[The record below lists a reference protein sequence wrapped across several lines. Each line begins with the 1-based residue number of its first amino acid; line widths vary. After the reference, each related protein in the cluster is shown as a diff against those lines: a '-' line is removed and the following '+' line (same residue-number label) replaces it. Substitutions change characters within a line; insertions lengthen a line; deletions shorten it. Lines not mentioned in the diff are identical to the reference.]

1 MSETSRTIN
10 HQLNELLSKS
20 KYLRP
25 SESHHEAFTNVSE
38 GSKSKTK
45 LDTSTAIHWALILR
59 ANILGKDK
67 QEKVNSIVVL
77 AKLLDCVNG
86 TDAVSDDFSQVLDHT
101 LFQTLYSIVSANMS
115 TETYKAILKIS
126 VMVISGAI
134 FVSKEDSIVKYL
146 PLFET
151 LLEFLDVIDI
161 MTEKLYLQDSK
172 IVYNSIK
179 LVSELIAKAL
189 LFNYQGIITL
199 AGRLKHVTFFSTVD
213 GLLLDNDETANGGV
227 AANDKSIADV
237 VGNLK
242 SAYYEL
248 NEWLNAITFDLAL
261 VPHQIMLNNLFIFLE
276 VSLNE
281 FGTPATIEE
290 YVKAGFTDEPR
301 QFVVENLSVLLA
313 MDLKIFLKDPNMTF
327 KKRFHEELMISDHS
341 RTFPIYALIE
351 RVTYLW
357 LKVFEDNYSYP
368 NICSRVLC
376 WEVFIYFSMNL
387 SLILWQDT
395 GALVENETDVDKI
408 IDLLEAIVEMIE
420 EKLSTAAAGL
430 GDVVKADLE
439 EILDSISS
447 QTTEEL
453 RQYQVTKIKKN
464 RQDLWAPKFV
474 EFGRDLNAESY
485 NFVAE
490 QRLIQL
496 LKGSW
501 VFTEHHGE
509 LLANDVKSM
518 LHPPQTSNGTNSK
531 YKYYFV
537 MLAPNRQSIYYK
549 EFVEKST
556 ATPSYEIMEQQSV
569 RVADIAEFK
578 SKTIGNSSLE
588 DEKKPDRLI
597 TVKGS
602 ISYEKISLVSASGK
616 LLLTFYTDTEVKKYV
631 WLDGLKML
639 KSMTQEGLLSRDTET
654 QLATLSSIRTNT
666 QLLNL
671 ELPILVEHCMA
682 ELEDYENGEAPLNED
697 DDEFYELDELER
709 VTEDFYYG

>member
-1 MSETSRTIN
+1 M
-10 HQLNELLSKS
+10 
-20 KYLRP
+20 
-25 SESHHEAFTNVSE
+25 
-38 GSKSKTK
+38 
-45 LDTSTAIHWALILR
+45 
-59 ANILGKDK
+59 
-67 QEKVNSIVVL
+67 NSIVVL

-86 TDAVSDDFSQVLDHT
+86 TDAVSDEFSQVLDHT

-126 VMVISGAI
+126 VMLISGSI
-134 FVSKEDSIVKYL
+134 FITKEDSITKYL
-146 PLFET
+146 PLYET
-151 LLEFLDVIDI
+151 LLEFLDIIDI

-179 LVSELIAKAL
+179 LVSDLINKAL
-189 LFNYQGIITL
+189 LFNYHGIITL

-213 GLLLDNDETANGGV
+213 SLLLDNEDSANGGV
-227 AANDKSIADV
+227 AANDKSISDV

-242 SAYYEL
+242 SSYYEL
-248 NEWLNAITFDLAL
+248 NEWLNTISFDLSL

-281 FGTPATIEE
+281 FATPASTEE
-290 YVKAGFTDEPR
+290 YVKAGFTEDPR

-351 RVTYLW
+351 KVTYLW
-357 LKVFEDNYSYP
+357 LKVFENNYSYP

-387 SLILWQDT
+387 CLIFWQDS
-395 GALVENETDVDKI
+395 GALLENETDVDKI
-408 IDLLEAIVEMIE
+408 IDLMEAIIELLE
-420 EKLSTAAAGL
+420 EKLSTEAAAL
-430 GDVVKADLE
+430 GDVVKVDLE
-439 EILDSISS
+439 EILDSITN
-447 QTTEEL
+447 QTSDEL
-453 RQYQVTKIKKN
+453 RQYQVQRIRKT
-464 RQDLWAPKFV
+464 RHDLWAPRLV
-474 EFGRDLNAESY
+474 EFNRDLNTETF

-509 LLANDVKSM
+509 LLATDSKSSM
-518 LHPPQTSNGTNSK
+518 VHAAAGLNSNGSTSK

-537 MLAPNRQSIYYK
+537 MLSPNRQSIYFK
-549 EFVEKST
+549 EYTEKST
-556 ATPSYEIMEQQSV
+556 ATPSYEVMEQQSI
-569 RVADIAEFK
+569 RVADIADFK
-578 SKTIGNSSLE
+578 SKTVGSGSQDE
-588 DEKKPDRLI
+588 DDKKPDRLI

-602 ISYEKISLVSASGK
+602 ISYEKISLVSSTGK

-639 KSMTQEGLLSRDTET
+639 KAMTMEGQLSRDTEA
-654 QLATLSSIRTNT
+654 QLTTLSTIRTNT

-671 ELPILVEHCMA
+671 EKPVLIEHCMA
-682 ELEDYENGEAPLNED
+682 ELEDIENGEQLLNED
-697 DDEFYELDELER
+697 DDDLYELDELER
-709 VTEDFYYG
+709 ISEDFYYS